1 MAVIIKLL
9 TLNSELGRPW
19 STAVQPFFSYLRIMK
34 HLLFLVL
41 ITFSFSACKKDEPVI
56 VPTNGVR
63 VLLFVN
69 HHGVPISHARIF
81 VKNNTVNW
89 PGPDTTQ
96 YDARYVTDANG
107 RLTVSGIPNGQGAYL
122 FYAKGVDPGWD
133 TTGTTP
139 VMGYQFV
146 ITDTQTGE
154 DKDYSLP
161 INVSE

>member
-1 MAVIIKLL
+1 MKKL
-9 TLNSELGRPW
+9 
-19 STAVQPFFSYLRIMK
+19 F
-34 HLLFLVL
+34 LLFIIAAV
-41 ITFSFSACKKDEPVI
+41 FSACHKKDDPII
-56 VPTNGVR
+56 VPANGVR

-81 VKNNTVNW
+81 VKNNTVNF
-89 PGPDTTQ
+89 PGTDTTQ

-107 RLTVSGIPNGQGAYL
+107 RLTISGIPNGQGAYVY
-122 FYAKGVDPGWD
+122 YAKGIDPSWD

-139 VMGYQFV
+139 VWGYQFV

-154 DKDYSLP
+154 DKDYSLA